1 MAKRRPIEGGAEEL
15 YECKGDLKRFP
26 ERNMAFKRVSE
37 ELGRSWFEAWFERLF
52 ANYKEAKIGIRTAV
66 KDVKEAR
73 AYLGLWN
80 GASTWNRLSV
90 PYGEG
95 HENQGLLSWKPINV
109 PPMLRGN
116 PEPDPDPAELTKK
129 VKQMAIFLGANR
141 VGIAKLNRKWVYEE
155 TCRNMYDADPPQTK
169 KIVFKDVQEPEETE
183 TELII
188 PEGVQYAVVTII
200 DLNRILT
207 QVGPASLA
215 TSIATNMA
223 YSRMGIT
230 DIALAEAIRM
240 MGYNAIPCKNGT
252 ALSIPLAID
261 AGLGQLG
268 RNGLLITPEY
278 GPAVRIGKVLTDMPL
293 VPDRPIDFG
302 VTEFCQS
309 CKKCAEHCPAGAIP
323 FDDRTYEPPAETG
336 NPGALKW
343 YINGKKCLR
352 YWIAAGASCA
362 SCQAVCPFTKGSFW
376 GHKVIRAFIKY
387 APALNPLWTP
397 LDDLF
402 GYGRVRDPSIAWGMK
417 MAPFGIDVTKEL

>member
-1 MAKRRPIEGGAEEL
+1 MRGAEEI
-15 YECKGDLKRFP
+15 YSCREDLGRFSQ
-26 ERNMAFKRVSE
+26 RFLAFKRVSE
-37 ELGRSWFEAWFERLF
+37 ELGKPWFEAWIERLM
-52 ANYKEAKIGIRTAV
+52 ANYLEGKIATRIPVRDRT
-66 KDVKEAR
+66 EAR
-73 AYLGLWN
+73 AFLALWN
-80 GASTWNRLSV
+80 GASTWNRLTE

-95 HENQGLLSWKPINV
+95 HENQGFLSWKPINV
-109 PPMLRGN
+109 PPNLRLK
-116 PEPDPDPAELTKK
+116 PEPNPDPVDLTKK

-141 VGIAKLNRKWVYEE
+141 VGIAELNRKWVYEE
-155 TCRNMYDADPPQTK
+155 TCRNIYDPGPPQTK
-169 KIVFKDVQEPEETE
+169 RIVFGDVEEPQETE
-183 TELII
+183 TELVI
-188 PEGVQYAVVTII
+188 PQGIRYAVVTII

-207 QVGPASLA
+207 QVGPASLS

-223 YSRMGIT
+223 YARMGIT

-268 RNGLLITPEY
+268 RNGLLITPDY

-293 VPDRPIDFG
+293 VPDSPIDFG
-302 VTEFCQS
+302 VTEFCNT
-309 CKKCAEHCPAGAIP
+309 CKKCAELCPAGAIP
-323 FDDRTYEPPAETG
+323 KGERTFEPPSETG

-343 YINGKKCLR
+343 YVDGKRCLR

-376 GHKVIRAFIKY
+376 GHRVIRGLIKH
-387 APALNPLWTP
+387 APLLNPLWVP

-402 GYGRVRDPSIAWGMK
+402 GYGRMRDPEILWDMK
-417 MAPFGIDVTKEL
+417 MGPFGIDPSKED